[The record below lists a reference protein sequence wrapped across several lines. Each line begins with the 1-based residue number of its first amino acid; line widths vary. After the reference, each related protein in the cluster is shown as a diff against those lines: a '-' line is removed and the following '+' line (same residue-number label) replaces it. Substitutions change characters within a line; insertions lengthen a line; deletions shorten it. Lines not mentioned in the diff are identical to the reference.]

1 MKLFDLVN
9 IIFSTVVNL
18 VLLTLALSP
27 ALIAI
32 WQRRRK
38 VRRERAMNLTQPTR
52 WEH

>member
-1 MKLFDLVN
+1 MNLFDLIN

-32 WQRRRK
+32 RQWRRK
-38 VRRERAMNLTQPTR
+38 VKQERAMNPVQPTS
-52 WEH
+52 WEY